1 MRRRAAILPFAQA
14 LIVLRTEARKW
25 LLNGIVGRLVLP

>member
-14 LIVLRTEARKW
+14 LIVLGTEARKW
-25 LLNGIVGRLVLP
+25 LVNVIVGRLVLP